1 MKQETV
7 NDLIN
12 KAFAIE
18 EISPKDAGAIG
29 FMGRAL
35 AQATMPHKKQKTNEF
50 VRKNGLLTLTMLAP
64 SSVGLPYGSI
74 PRLLM
79 MWLTTEAVRTK
90 ERELVLGKTL
100 REFMGQLGLQATGG
114 RWGSITSLKE
124 QMRRLFSASISCHY
138 AENYRESGLNL
149 QIAEDYQLWW
159 DPKSPDQLSLWESN
173 VTLGTKFFNEII
185 NNPVPLDMRVIK
197 AIRRS
202 PMALDMYCW
211 LTYRMSYLRARTNI
225 PWSML
230 QTQFGA
236 DYATNDQGVRDFKR
250 AFMRELKKIY
260 LFYPDVKLEFWEHGI
275 SLLPGKAHISPKRTS
290 TKVLATEK
298 NK

>member
-7 NDLIN
+7 NDLISR
-12 KAFAIE
+12 AFAIE
-18 EISPKDAGAIG
+18 EVSPKDAGAIG

-35 AQATMPHKKQKTNEF
+35 VQATMPHKKQNTNEF
-50 VRKNGLLTLTMLAP
+50 IRKNGAFTLTMLAP
-64 SSVGLPYGSI
+64 SNVGLPYGSI

-90 ERELVLGKTL
+90 EKELVLGKTL

-114 RWGSITSLKE
+114 RWGSITALKE
-124 QMRRLFSASISCHY
+124 QMRRLFSSSISCHY
-138 AENYRESGLNL
+138 AEGYRDSGLNL
-149 QIAEDYQLWW
+149 QIAEEYQLWW
-159 DPKSPDQLSLWESN
+159 NPTSPDQLSLWESK

-211 LTYRMSYLRARTNI
+211 LTYRMSYLRSRTNI
-225 PWSML
+225 PWPVL

-236 DYATNDQGVRDFKR
+236 DYGSNDQGVRDFKR

-260 LFYPDVKLEFWEHGI
+260 LFYPEVRLEFWENGI
-275 SLLPGKAHISPKRTS
+275 SLLPGRSHISPR
-290 TKVLATEK
+290 K